1 MRYRVT
7 VEDGGRE
14 VEVTFA
20 PSGAAVVRIDG
31 RDLDCEVRPVPG
43 GLSLRL
49 GGAVHDVLVAGA
61 AGDEMQLASGAAR
74 AIARVESDADRQRQ
88 AKKGGSAGG
97 GQRELK
103 APMPGRIVKV
113 LVRVGDVVAAHQPLI
128 VIEAMKMENEL
139 RASGAATIAEVCVA
153 EGASVESKAV
163 LLRFS

>member
-1 MRYRVT
+1 MKYRVT
-7 VEDGGRE
+7 IEERERE

-20 PSGAAVVRIDG
+20 PSGAAVVRLDG

-61 AGDEMQLASGAAR
+61 AGEEMQLASGAAR
-74 AIARVESDADRQRQ
+74 AIAKVESDADRQRQ
-88 AKKGGSAGG
+88 AKKGASGG
-97 GQRELK
+97 AGQRELK

-113 LVRVGDVVAAHQPLI
+113 LVRAGDAVTAHQPLI

-139 RASGAATIAEVCVA
+139 RASGAATVAEVCVT

-163 LLRFS
+163 LLRFA